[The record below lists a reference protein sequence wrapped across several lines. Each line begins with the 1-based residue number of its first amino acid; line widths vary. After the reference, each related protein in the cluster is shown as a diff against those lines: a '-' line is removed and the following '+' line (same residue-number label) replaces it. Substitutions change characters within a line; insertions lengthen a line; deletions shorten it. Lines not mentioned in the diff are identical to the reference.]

1 MSTSS
6 NVTLRPGNNEPSLG
20 RARPKSCIL
29 STSNEARELNQS
41 SIKDRLALLKQ
52 NGEQAWKSRVQKND
66 DRSNNGTNAIGN
78 RLSSLLESQSQWRN
92 RVPEND
98 AKQFSV
104 ASKISQ
110 IQSNDNDKVTLRET
124 PKRHGLRG
132 STLSEKKLGA
142 ISSKLNSVLLGEK
155 NPYSSIKAKKQ
166 EQNQIL
172 SDYDSKSYLS
182 STETPKTTTTT
193 INKSGK
199 QPETIEILKPDD
211 EESFGSF
218 FGIDN
223 STLEQIINQNSAKQF
238 SRLDSIEN
246 ASTSIKL

>member
-6 NVTLRPGNNEPSLG
+6 NVTLRPTNNEPALG

-29 STSNEARELNQS
+29 STSNDARELNQS

-52 NGEQAWKSRVQKND
+52 NGEEAWKSRLQKND
-66 DRSNNGTNAIGN
+66 DRNNSSTNAIGN

-98 AKQFSV
+98 AKQFFV
-104 ASKISQ
+104 ASKLSQ
-110 IQSNDNDKVTLRET
+110 LNDNDKVALRET

-142 ISSKLNSVLLGEK
+142 ISSKLNSVLLGDK
-155 NPYSSIKAKKQ
+155 NPYNSIKAKK
-166 EQNQIL
+166 EQNTQI
-172 SDYDSKSYLS
+172 STDYDSKAFLP
-182 STETPKTTTTT
+182 STESPKTAA
-193 INKSGK
+193 NKNGK
-199 QPETIEILKPDD
+199 QSETIEILKPDD

-223 STLEQIINQNSAKQF
+223 STLEQILNQKSAKQI